1 MPGPRLTAGENL
13 AGLKGLVVAD
23 QSAIPF
29 VISGGPAAQSW
40 IRDRSHR
47 GVIPKLRALINSAHV
62 FPATGSQKGVPI
74 YVSGKLANML
84 ALATGKDVP
93 SKYMVTMERA
103 KGFEP
108 STPTLA
114 RLCSTPELRPLWR
127 LETGRFQRVR
137 RAISTGFLTR
147 QALIAHFLRR
157 VGISPANPT

>member
-1 MPGPRLTAGENL
+1 MPSPRLTAGENL

-40 IRDRSHR
+40 IRDRSHCGDSQAPR
-47 GVIPKLRALINSAHV
+47 PDKQRPRLPGYRKPKGR
-62 FPATGSQKGVPI
+62 PD
-74 YVSGKLANML
+74 VSGKLANML

-114 RLCSTPELRPLWR
+114 T
-127 LETGRFQRVR
+127 
-137 RAISTGFLTR
+137 
-147 QALIAHFLRR
+147 
-157 VGISPANPT
+157 